1 MTSPRRTRVGLAL
14 TSVLLLTACA
24 VGGSEE
30 AGRADSAAR
39 CGTSELGDRIH
50 AALLESNPERSYVA
64 PSELLSLHSSAHP
77 PIIDPPEIF
86 GSLSDLIAG
95 AKRDVAFTTFLWEA
109 DSDPS
114 RALLSGIARLER
126 RLRSEG
132 PREAPVRVR
141 LLTWAHA
148 LTAASKV
155 APIVAA
161 VKELELDPQYVVV
174 DVATR
179 TSWGMGS
186 IHQKLAIIDGEIAH
200 VTSANPMAA
209 NSWTGQTPWHEVA
222 IVLRGEAAHQ
232 LLPTFDRDWA
242 DGRTWACRWGTCFA
256 RANAPIAR
264 PTWPTRYE
272 ASCLPVLAL
281 TQTADGSINNDID
294 TAQDQGFLAAMD
306 AAERLIAIE
315 SPNLNDDAAKSA
327 ILRALLRGVEVR
339 IVVSYRFNR
348 LTESLPLQGG
358 HNEANVDELY
368 EQAFEAFGPPEACRR
383 LRIRWYSHDGHTAIS
398 GNGEGAS
405 HVKYMSIDG
414 ELVIVGSGNM
424 DTQTWNH
431 SAEVNV
437 AIDDPETT
445 ALWDAQVFDP
455 DFARAIPTSH
465 CR

>member
-1 MTSPRRTRVGLAL
+1 VLL
-14 TSVLLLTACA
+14 SVLVTACA
-24 VGGSEE
+24 VGGTEE
-30 AGRADSAAR
+30 AGRADGAAR

-50 AALLESNPERSYVA
+50 EALLASNAERSLVA
-64 PSELLSLHSSAHP
+64 PSQMLSLHSSAHP
-77 PIIDPPEIF
+77 PIVDPPQIF
-86 GSLSDLIAG
+86 RSLADLIAG
-95 AKRDVAFTTFLWEA
+95 AKRDVAFTTFLWEV

-114 RALLSGIARLER
+114 RALMEGIARLER

-148 LTAASKV
+148 LTAGSKV

-161 VKELELDPQYVVV
+161 VQELDLDPQYVVV

-179 TSWGMGS
+179 TSWGTGS
-186 IHQKLAIIDGEIAH
+186 IHQKIAIIDGELAH
-200 VTSANPMAA
+200 ITSANPMAA
-209 NSWTGQTPWHEVA
+209 NSWTGQTPWHEIA

-232 LLPTFDRDWA
+232 LLPTFDREWA
-242 DGRTWACRWGTCFA
+242 DGRTWSCRWGTCFSHG
-256 RANAPIAR
+256 NDPIAR
-264 PTWPTRYE
+264 PVWPTRYE

-281 TQTADGSINNDID
+281 TQTADGSINNDVD

-306 AAERLIAIE
+306 AAEHRIVIE
-315 SPNLNDDAAKSA
+315 SPNLNDDAAKQA
-327 ILRALLRGVEVR
+327 MKRALLRGVEVR
-339 IVVSYRFNR
+339 VVLSYRFNR

-358 HNEANVDELY
+358 HNESNVDELY
-368 EQAFEAFGPPEACRR
+368 EWAFEALGPTEACRR
-383 LRIRWYSHDGHTAIS
+383 LRIRWYSRDGRTAVD

-405 HVKYMSIDG
+405 HVKYLSIDG
-414 ELVIVGSGNM
+414 EVVIVGSGNM

-455 DFARAIPTSH
+455 DFAHAIPVSA